1 MGQTAPLVVETVV
14 ALIDIFKVATESH
27 PAALVVVNVYDPAVL

>member
-1 MGQTAPLVVETVV
+1 MEQTATLVVEPVV

-27 PAALVVVNVYDPAVL
+27 PAALAVVKVYDPAAL